1 MSSNHHQTQNPS
13 SACSLG
19 SSSSPSSIVIVSPS
33 LLSSTCFKEIRQ
45 CGPFYFIFFL
55 SILLEF
61 VMCDLHL
68 LSQSTAHCHYMY
80 DFLYLGTPKN
90 KKWALK
96 NVLGQCTQSLPQ
108 RPNVLHIFIYVY
120 EF

>member
-19 SSSSPSSIVIVSPS
+19 SSSSLSSIVIVSHS

-45 CGPFYFIFFL
+45 RGSFYFIF

-68 LSQSTAHCHYMY
+68 LSQSTAHYHYIY

-96 NVLGQCTQSLPQ
+96 NVLGQCIQSLPQ
-108 RPNVLHIFIYVY
+108 RPNVLHIFIFYVY
-120 EF
+120 EL